1 MLEGKGAGVGSVS
14 LIMFTR
20 ERMDI
25 YICQSVWRLQL
36 TLLHRDGTASGCDR
50 KAGGLAQNPRRRV
63 CTAKKKQKKNTS
75 NSSRAH
81 SSRRRPGWA
90 WQGAATSWVH
100 GWGSGPRDH
109 CVLVHLWRRAEVSGG
124 GTPRGTFDSTRA
136 RALAFIRP
144 FAIRAISVGW

>member
-20 ERMDI
+20 EWMDI
-25 YICQSVWRLQL
+25 YICRSVWRLQL
-36 TLLHRDGTASGCDR
+36 TLLHRDGTASGCNR
-50 KAGGLAQNPRRRV
+50 KAGGLAQKTQEEGL
-63 CTAKKKQKKNTS
+63 CTAKKNPTS
-75 NSSRAH
+75 NSSRAR

-124 GTPRGTFDSTRA
+124 GAPRGTFDSTRA
-136 RALAFIRP
+136 RALAFVRP